1 MIRAF
6 SASSARFIFKDAYK
20 GQVKPPHSKALF
32 GRDRNFLIYSLTFIN
47 LEL

>member
-20 GQVKPPHSKALF
+20 GQGLTPPFKRKLIAL
-32 GRDRNFLIYSLTFIN
+32 
-47 LEL
+47 